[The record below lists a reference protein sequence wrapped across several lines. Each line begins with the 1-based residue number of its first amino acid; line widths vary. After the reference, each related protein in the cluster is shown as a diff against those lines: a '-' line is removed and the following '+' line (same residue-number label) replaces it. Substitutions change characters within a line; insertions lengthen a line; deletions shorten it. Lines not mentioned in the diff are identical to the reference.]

1 MLQTLTQNPPSPDI
15 VRLGPGACLSLWAA
29 GIGPV
34 RIDVLAVEVAGRRL
48 SPSYL
53 SDPDANGVR
62 RVNTMNPLDLAAGE
76 TDLFLLAGERRSIG
90 RRLNLLN
97 P

>member
-1 MLQTLTQNPPSPDI
+1 MLQTLTGNPPSPDL
-15 VRLGPGACLSLWAA
+15 VRLGPGAYLSLWAA

-53 SDPDANGVR
+53 SNPDANGVR
-62 RVNTMNPLDLAAGE
+62 QVNIMIPLDLAAGE
-76 TDLFLLAGERRSIG
+76 TDLFLAADERRSMG